1 MKEDVVKDNKIQ
13 SFIKKKYIYIIQSK
27 LKTVRLN

>member
-13 SFIKKKYIYIIQSK
+13 SFIKKNIYISYK
-27 LKTVRLN
+27 VNLKQ

>member
-13 SFIKKKYIYIIQSK
+13 SFIKKNIYIIQSK

>member
-13 SFIKKKYIYIIQSK
+13 SFIKKYIYILQSK